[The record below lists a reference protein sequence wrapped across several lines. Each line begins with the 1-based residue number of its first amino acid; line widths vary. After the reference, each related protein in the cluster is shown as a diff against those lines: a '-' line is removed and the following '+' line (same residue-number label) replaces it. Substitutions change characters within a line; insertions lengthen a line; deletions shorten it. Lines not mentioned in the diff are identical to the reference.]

1 MRALDLFSGI
11 GGIALAAEWA
21 GIETAAFCEIEPYC
35 RRVLAR
41 HWPGVPIYE
50 DVRKLTRERLEK
62 DGVMDDVRTIDIV
75 LGGYPCQPFSTA
87 GKRRGKADDRH
98 LWPEMFRLIRE
109 LRPAWVVGE
118 NVAGHVSLGLDD
130 VLDDLES
137 EGYTCRAFVLPAAA
151 VGAPHRRER
160 VFIVAH
166 ADIKYSDDGGHDS
179 SEMGRERSEATDL
192 SGGKSMAYTSRQL
205 PYGSGDARRRRAE
218 YPNGG
223 QDVADSE
230 GGGFHNRND
239 SPYIGEANRKINSS
253 DNSSDFG
260 RKGEA
265 LADTERAGSEKR
277 NTSAFTE
284 ESRPYSG
291 AIGANG
297 GDWTTQ
303 PRMGRD
309 VDGFSGWL
317 DRTRWPA
324 AFGEPQHEWEPPR
337 VAVGIKN
344 RVPRLKALGNAV
356 VPQQV
361 YPILRAIRE
370 AHERRRER

>member
-1 MRALDLFSGI
+1 VRALDLFSGI

-35 RRVLAR
+35 RRVLSR

-50 DVRKLTRERLEK
+50 DVRELTRERLER
-62 DGVMDDVRTIDIV
+62 DGVIDDVRTIDIV
-75 LGGYPCQPFSTA
+75 LGGYPCQPFSVA
-87 GKRRGKADDRH
+87 GKRRGAEDDRH
-98 LWPEMFRLIRE
+98 LWPEMFRLVRE
-109 LRPAWVVGE
+109 LRPAWVLGE
-118 NVAGHVSLGLDD
+118 NVAGHVHLGLDD
-130 VLDDLES
+130 VLADLES
-137 EGYTCRAFVLPAAA
+137 EGYTCRAFLIPACA

-205 PYGSGDARRRRAE
+205 PHGSGDARRRRAE

-223 QDVADSE
+223 QNVADAS
-230 GGGFHNRND
+230 GAGWKKRH
-239 SPYIGEANRKINSS
+239 
-253 DNSSDFG
+253 
-260 RKGEA
+260 
-265 LADTERAGSEKR
+265 LAAVTERPGHDPGSCDQKR
-277 NTSAFTE
+277 GNWTAQ
-284 ESRPYSG
+284 SG
-291 AIGANG
+291 L
-297 GDWTTQ
+297 
-303 PRMGRD
+303 GRD
-309 VDGFSGWL
+309 VDGLSARM

-324 AFGEPQHEWEPPR
+324 AFGEEQYEWEPPR
-337 VAVGIKN
+337 VAVGVKN

-361 YPILRAIRE
+361 YPILRAIKE
-370 AHERRRER
+370 AHGRRRER